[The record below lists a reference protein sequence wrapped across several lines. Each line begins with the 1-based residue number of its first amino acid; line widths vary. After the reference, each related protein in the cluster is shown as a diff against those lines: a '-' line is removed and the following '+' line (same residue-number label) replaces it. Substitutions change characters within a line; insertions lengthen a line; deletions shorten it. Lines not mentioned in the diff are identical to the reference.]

1 MLPASAPP
9 DGVALVGAD
18 LGDTGTPP
26 GSKTGARVARGL
38 SERKA
43 DKVARNT
50 KSWWRN
56 SGLEIS
62 IALPVSHFDNLGVP
76 RLAG

>member
-1 MLPASAPP
+1 MS
-9 DGVALVGAD
+9 GEV
-18 LGDTGTPP
+18 
-26 GSKTGARVARGL
+26 

-50 KSWWRN
+50 RSWWRN
-56 SGLEIS
+56 SGLEIG